1 MDQETTQLA
10 SAQAAEN
17 PVEAGL
23 VSTAEAKHRQF
34 SKTRFAEEREWYEAA
49 LFYQRRQ
56 WLSWNSTSKRWQLI
70 KKDTNKPKP
79 MPVTNHFAKTINA
92 NANQLGAKPPAM
104 VAVPHDDSDE
114 KRRAADS
121 SEAAIKAIDK
131 ETNFRVLNPL
141 LAKHTVLWGTGVTK
155 DFIDTSISTGSSQ
168 VPQVETA
175 AELMVSCPDC
185 MGSYDLGP
193 ASAGIPVDQL
203 QIPCPQCG
211 SQSTIPFVK
220 QIPTVSTVTRVSRG
234 KLCTEVRP
242 IFEVYIPRDCQD
254 PNLAKEIVHK
264 YRKPLGEAKRIWGD
278 KAQDLRA
285 DEKSDIHEI
294 YLEAL
299 RSLVNYNYMHDQQGE
314 VVTILEYWADYDQL
328 PTKLQEKLEEQLQG
342 TDPGLLEQCMSN
354 GIFVITGG
362 GKCLQWGPIPLGRN
376 KKPFTFF
383 CWEKDPASPYCKGLS
398 TDLVPIQ
405 KRLNRLDS
413 LIELAVQV
421 NAVGKWL
428 WPSTQTKP
436 KPSGSPNEV
445 VEYDTIGDGKNKP
458 EFVLPH
464 PFSPMVWQL
473 RATILQD
480 FQELGMTN
488 AVQQGSVPGGGQMP
502 FRGLAYLGAKAS
514 EQLNT
519 ARSLWEMAHQ
529 MRYEKTILLARACWD
544 EGRQVRIA
552 GFNGRFGMRMLMGSD
567 LADGVDLE
575 FVPDSSRPSTLEEK
589 FELFGT
595 LLEGG
600 LVDPTDPAT
609 RDFVMDLANLE
620 GLNLVDHL
628 QHEKAARNLDRLK
641 QGMPPLVNQ
650 FMKFDVHLR
659 YMANFIQ
666 TEEFEDLPPQIQNV
680 ILSYAQ
686 MLDMQ
691 MAMITGGMG
700 MPQPNQQA
708 AQLAGAIKNRGG
720 GTPSPLSQV
729 PGDSGGAESSQSA
742 AEKQAAVLGN
752 HLP

>member
-1 MDQETTQLA
+1 MDQEKTQLA
-10 SAQAAEN
+10 GAQGGEN
-17 PVEAGL
+17 PVEASL
-23 VSTAEAKHRQF
+23 VSTAEMKHRQL

-79 MPVTNHFAKTINA
+79 MPVTNHFAKTINS

-104 VAVPHDDSDE
+104 VAVPHDDSDQ
-114 KRRAADS
+114 KRRGADMA
-121 SEAAIKAIDK
+121 EMAIKAIDK
-131 ETNFRVLNPL
+131 ETKFRILNPL

-155 DFIDTSISTGSSQ
+155 DFIDTSISTGSQQ
-168 VPQVETA
+168 VPQIETA
-175 AELMVSCPDC
+175 SQLMVACPDC
-185 MGSYDLGP
+185 QTSHDVGP
-193 ASAGIPVDQL
+193 ASADIPIDQM
-203 QIPCPQCG
+203 QVPCPQCG
-211 SQSTIPFVK
+211 SQSTAPYV
-220 QIPTVSTVTRVSRG
+220 QQTPTVASVTRVSKG
-234 KLCTEVRP
+234 QLCTEIRP

-285 DEKSDIHEI
+285 DDKADIHEV

-314 VVTILEYWADYDQL
+314 VVTILEYWADWDQL
-328 PTKLQEKLEEQLQG
+328 PTKLQEKIEEQLEAE
-342 TDPGLLEQCMSN
+342 DPQQLEKCMAN
-354 GIFVITGG
+354 GVFVITGG
-362 GKCLQWGPIPLGRN
+362 GKCLQWGANGLGKG

-445 VEYDTIGDGKNKP
+445 IEYDTIGDGKSKP

-480 FQELGMTN
+480 FDALGMTN
-488 AVQQGSVPGGGQMP
+488 AVQQGSLPGGSGKMP

-519 ARSLWEMAHQ
+519 ARSLWELSHQ
-529 MRYEKTILLARACWD
+529 LRYEKALTLARQCWD
-544 EGRQVRIA
+544 EARMVRVA
-552 GFNGRFGMRMLMGSD
+552 GFNGRAGMMSLMGAD
-567 LADGVDLE
+567 LDEGVDLE
-575 FVPDSSRPSTLEEK
+575 FVPDSSRPTTLEEK
-589 FELFGT
+589 FELLGT
-595 LLEGG
+595 FLQGG
-600 LVDPTDPAT
+600 LIDPTDPAT
-609 RDFVMDLANLE
+609 RDFVMDLANLD

-628 QHEKAARNLDRLK
+628 QYQKAARNLDRIK
-641 QGMPPLVNQ
+641 QGQQPIVNQ

-659 YMANFIQ
+659 YMANYIQ
-666 TEEFEDLPPQIQNV
+666 TEEFEQLDPQIQQL
-680 ILSYAQ
+680 IDSYAQ

-691 MAMITGGMG
+691 MSMIGSGGMPPG
-700 MPQPNQQA
+700 QQA
-708 AQLAGAIKNRGG
+708 AQLAGAIQNRKGG
-720 GTPSPLSQV
+720 SSSPLSQV
-729 PGDSGGAESSQSA
+729 PGEGGGAESSQAA